1 MTEPTKPKSYFGWV
15 LLANLGLVLLLHL
28 GRTLLS
34 PDSGI
39 YGALFFLA
47 IVDSSLFLIAIISKR
62 GEAGLAFI
70 LSALLVFLIGFSDC
84 GTHFHL
90 DVR

>member
-1 MTEPTKPKSYFGWV
+1 MEPAKPKSHFGRV
-15 LLANLGLVLLLHL
+15 LLINLGLVLLLHL
-28 GRTLLS
+28 GRTLLA
-34 PDSGI
+34 PESGI

-47 IVDSSLFLIAIISKR
+47 IVDFMLFLIALISRR
-62 GEAGLAFI
+62 GETGLALL
-70 LSALLVFLIGFSDC
+70 LSTLLVFMIGFSDC